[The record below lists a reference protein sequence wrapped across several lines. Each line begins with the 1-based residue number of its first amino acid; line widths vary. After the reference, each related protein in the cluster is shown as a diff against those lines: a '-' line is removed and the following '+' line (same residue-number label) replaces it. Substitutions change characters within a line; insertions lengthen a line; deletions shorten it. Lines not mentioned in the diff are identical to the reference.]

1 MENEK
6 YTPSE
11 KNGKWGCVDNKG
23 NIIVPFMY
31 EAVLPVMRNGQSLM
45 IVKSCSR
52 WGIVDID
59 NHFIIPPEYQWIS
72 PYQNKIEV
80 KRDDKYGLID
90 FQNRVLV
97 PIKYDYLSLVTGSL
111 FRARKG
117 KEWKKEGIQ
126 Q

>member
-45 IVKSCSR
+45 IEKPVI
-52 WGIVDID
+52 GG
-59 NHFIIPPEYQWIS
+59 
-72 PYQNKIEV
+72 
-80 KRDDKYGLID
+80 GLSI
-90 FQNRVLV
+90 LT
-97 PIKYDYLSLVTGSL
+97 IAL
-111 FRARKG
+111 
-117 KEWKKEGIQ
+117 
-126 Q
+126 